1 MLSVFFSL
9 LILVSLQEAQVFIPA
24 SQQDELT
31 EELIMAAFAKIR
43 PPMERLRRPSRTM
56 DKEETVV
63 RDCGKKYKLGCAQGL
78 PSLKQKKPV
87 SHYNLLICLGEV
99 V

>member
-63 RDCGKKYKLGCAQGL
+63 SYHKK
-78 PSLKQKKPV
+78 KK
-87 SHYNLLICLGEV
+87 
-99 V
+99 